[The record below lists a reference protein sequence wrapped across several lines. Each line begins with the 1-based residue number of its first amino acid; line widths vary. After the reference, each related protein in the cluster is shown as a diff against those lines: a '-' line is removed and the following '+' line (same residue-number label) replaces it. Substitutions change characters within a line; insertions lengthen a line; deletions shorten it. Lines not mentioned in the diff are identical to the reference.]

1 MIALVAAPLLCLAQ
15 PASQPAAQPTAR
27 HAPTSFDGPVELSQL
42 RRLPSRALEI
52 PFRATVVVQA
62 VDRAWDP
69 LLTRFD
75 GATWLRLEA
84 WSDDAALWERASF
97 ENPAPYLFARRGT
110 GAAQALL
117 AASPYDRIEVEG
129 AVRQVFAGEPWIEI
143 WAVHR
148 KGVALTE
155 ATVFHAARAE
165 RLEREGNLELA
176 RSEIERA
183 LAAPMPEH
191 HRAPLLAIAERLEV
205 PADGSDSSSG
215 SSK

>member
-1 MIALVAAPLLCLAQ
+1 MCLAQ
-15 PASQPAAQPTAR
+15 PASQPTAR
-27 HAPTSFDGPVELSQL
+27 PVRTSFDGPVELSEL
-42 RRLPSRALEI
+42 RQLPSRSLEI
-52 PFRATVVVQA
+52 PFRATVVVQG

-84 WSDDAALWERASF
+84 WSDDAALWERAPF
-97 ENPAPYLFARRGT
+97 GDPAPYLFARRGT
-110 GAAQALL
+110 EAARALL

-165 RLEREGNLELA
+165 RLEREGSLDLA

-191 HRAPLLAIAERLEV
+191 HRAPLLAIAERLGVTEGRLDAASG
-205 PADGSDSSSG
+205 PA
-215 SSK
+215 K